1 MTEEGTNVERGT
13 GGVAGLHRKSALR
26 KTMERDWV
34 LYLMALPAVALV
46 FIFCYVPM
54 YGVLMAFENY
64 IPAKGILG
72 SKWVGLA
79 HFRSFLRDPFC
90 GRIVKNT
97 VILGVMTTIF
107 SFPAPVILA
116 LLFNELREGW
126 FKRVAQTISYM
137 PFFISTVI
145 VVGMMFELFSLSG
158 IVNEVIGKFGAGPIS
173 YMERPEWFRTL
184 YIGSGIWQ
192 GVGYSSIIYLAAI
205 TGVNPELYESAVLDG
220 AGRLRQILS
229 ITLPSIMP
237 TVSIMFILQIG
248 GILGTDLQKI
258 LLMYSPGIYETADVI
273 STYVYRKGL
282 LGGQFSYSSA
292 VGLLMSVI
300 SFVLLWISN
309 QAAKKI
315 GSESLM

>member
-1 MTEEGTNVERGT
+1 
-13 GGVAGLHRKSALR
+13 
-26 KTMERDWV
+26 
-34 LYLMALPAVALV
+34 
-46 FIFCYVPM
+46 
-54 YGVLMAFENY
+54 
-64 IPAKGILG
+64 
-72 SKWVGLA
+72 
-79 HFRSFLRDPFC
+79 
-90 GRIVKNT
+90 
-97 VILGVMTTIF
+97 
-107 SFPAPVILA
+107 
-116 LLFNELREGW
+116 
-126 FKRVAQTISYM
+126 M